1 MIIVQRRLGWKNKMI
16 LIILKHFI
24 HMETLAFFYRTFSWH
39 ILWKFIFLWLIG
51 NISANNLVKYYLPI
65 VSKRPEPIVFF
76 FPSLS
81 LYTFFIKY
89 CIYLKE
95 KEREKRERT
104 IQRGREKAPWWRE
117 LDPWDSIPGSRDPGL
132 TGSHMLNGLRHSG
145 NPSLYTF
152 YLCIQKVI

>member
-81 LYTFFIKY
+81 LYTFFYKI
-89 CIYLKE
+89 LHLF
-95 KEREKRERT
+95 EREGEREERENDTEGEGEGSLMKRAGPVRLHP
-104 IQRGREKAPWWRE
+104 R
-117 LDPWDSIPGSRDPGL
+117 IPRSWPDRKP
-132 TGSHMLNGLRHSG
+132 HA
-145 NPSLYTF
+145 
-152 YLCIQKVI
+152 